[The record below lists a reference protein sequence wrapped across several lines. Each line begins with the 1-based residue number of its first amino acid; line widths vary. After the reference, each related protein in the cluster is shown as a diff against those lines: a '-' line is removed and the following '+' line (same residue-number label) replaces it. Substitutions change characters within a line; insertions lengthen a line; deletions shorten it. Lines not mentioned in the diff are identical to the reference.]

1 MDEGNQMTSPID
13 FYFDFSS
20 PYGYFASTRIDD
32 LAARHGR
39 IVVWRPILLGAVFKI
54 TGQQPLPTIPLKGS
68 YAKHDLARSARLF
81 GVPFKLPTKF
91 PVAGQAPSRAYYWV
105 AARDAAHG
113 RRLAQA
119 LYRAYFAEDRDISSP
134 EVTANVAAK
143 LGIDRDE
150 LLHALNE
157 PAVKEHLKNEVD
169 AAIERGVFGSPYII
183 VDGEPFWGAD
193 RLDQVGRWLETGGW

>member
-1 MDEGNQMTSPID
+1 MTGPID

-20 PYGYFASTRIDD
+20 PYGYFASAAIDE

-39 IVVWRPILLGAVFKI
+39 QVVWRPILLGAVFNI

-68 YAKHDLARSARLF
+68 YAKHDLARSARLY
-81 GVPFKLPTKF
+81 GVPFKFPTKF
-91 PVAGQAPSRAYYWV
+91 PIAGQAPSRAYYWV
-105 AARDAAHG
+105 ADRDAPLA

-119 LYRAYFAEDRDISSP
+119 LYRAYFAEDRDIANP

-143 LGIDRDE
+143 LGIVRED
-150 LLHALNE
+150 LAQALND
-157 PAVKEHLKNEVD
+157 PAVKERLKNEVD
-169 AAIERGVFGSPYII
+169 AAIERGVFGSPYVV

-193 RLDQVGRWLETGGW
+193 RLDQVERWLRSGGW